1 VGHLPWPVVGL
12 ARENEIMDVKNSKSG
27 VTNYFLDGLNGAKEK
42 KLCVHMCVGE
52 VMVREK
58 ICGS

>member
-27 VTNYFLDGLNGAKEK
+27 ITSYFLDGLNGAKEK
-42 KLCVHMCVGE
+42 KKNCVCVYVLGE
-52 VMVREK
+52 
-58 ICGS
+58 